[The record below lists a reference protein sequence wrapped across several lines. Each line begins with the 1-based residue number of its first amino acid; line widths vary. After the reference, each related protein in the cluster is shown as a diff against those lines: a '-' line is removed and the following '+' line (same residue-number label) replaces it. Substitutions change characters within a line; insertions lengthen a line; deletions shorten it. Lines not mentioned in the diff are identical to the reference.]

1 MRRISRSLKR
11 ARSILFRA
19 CTEDSYS
26 PSNSI
31 LSHNKLNSE
40 SIQIPNPSNIPQ
52 TEFTINIIDEEE
64 YEKSVCINVKDFSSE
79 NRPSTIYA
87 DSNNDFY
94 GFRFP
99 EKELSLENN
108 RCKNSNITKCQIYEP
123 NSYKDFNE
131 NSQKQIDNNADTC
144 GISILLDG
152 NSIHSSYSSS
162 SNLSASTFHI
172 LDPSKKCENDNSRYK
187 QINSSNI
194 YNRPRGESFLKKVK
208 KSISRTSKSSF
219 FLNKDDFCNQSA
231 VENDTSCDQSLFELS
246 ENPSQNRKFYD
257 FSLETNKTR
266 IDSGDSKIN
275 RSRSEEYLDN
285 IYISQYDFNDSI
297 RASTIECD
305 QISLII
311 NAKSDIGIFPRQN
324 KPMKY
329 KSLTLF
335 ETYKELMVNKT
346 IYSSINDA
354 DHENGNPYSIFG
366 ECRPEYNP
374 SLSENAFKKILLK
387 EKNNTTTGFT
397 NGYSQNDSILYPSAS
412 IPALILTENQETKG
426 IDAEY
431 GESASCF
438 LPIVSNSKS
447 MVLSS
452 LIAHPKRSSFHI
464 ESLYQMKK
472 SRSEPV
478 SLDDK
483 NDRYYNSPKIRTSIN
498 EIGADKR
505 EDCTTKALNDTKFNK
520 IKRSI
525 SFIFLKTSTGKS
537 NRDDAIN
544 ESDGIE
550 SNAEKSTNNKED
562 EMLPFIYLQMDKKSF
577 IEMVESMKVVKDS
590 IDRLKAEFSS
600 DDNNSSDIVHD
611 LESFSLREDTNE
623 NASTGSTN
631 KESAFWLTAENFRR
645 QNGSAI
651 INDSSLFRRHSIKS
665 NLSNQSNSLTLNP
678 ISNDLLSLHSQF
690 SNSASVSTLSKLP
703 NNLKS
708 CDKKKLSRRVYF
720 TLKMMFEKANFDK
733 ARNK

>member
-11 ARSILFRA
+11 ARSVLFRA
-19 CTEDSYS
+19 RTEDSYS
-26 PSNSI
+26 PSSSI
-31 LSHNKLNSE
+31 FSHNKLNSE

-79 NRPSTIYA
+79 NRPSTIHA
-87 DSNNDFY
+87 DSNKDFY

-108 RCKNSNITKCQIYEP
+108 KFKNSNITKCQIYEP
-123 NSYKDFNE
+123 NSYKAFNE
-131 NSQKQIDNNADTC
+131 NSQKQIDNNADTPHL
-144 GISILLDG
+144 SILLDG
-152 NSIHSSYSSS
+152 N
-162 SNLSASTFHI
+162 N
-172 LDPSKKCENDNSRYK
+172 PSKKCENDNSRYK
-187 QINSSNI
+187 QNDSSDI
-194 YNRPRGESFLKKVK
+194 YNRPKGESFLKKVK
-208 KSISRTSKSSF
+208 KRISRTSKSSF
-219 FLNKDDFCNQSA
+219 FLNKDDFCNQKS

-246 ENPSQNRKFYD
+246 ENPSQNREFYD

-266 IDSGDSKIN
+266 IDSGVCKIN

-285 IYISQYDFNDSI
+285 ICISQYDFDDSI

-324 KPMKY
+324 KPIKY
-329 KSLTLF
+329 KSYTLF
-335 ETYKELMVNKT
+335 ETYKELMVNKI
-346 IYSSINDA
+346 IYSSINDI
-354 DHENGNPYSIFG
+354 DHENGNPYSVFG

-374 SLSENAFKKILLK
+374 SLSENTFKKILLK
-387 EKNNTTTGFT
+387 EKNNTTTDFT
-397 NGYSQNDSILYPSAS
+397 NGYSQNDSILYPSGN
-412 IPALILTENQETKG
+412 IPALIVTDNQETKG
-426 IDAEY
+426 MDAEY
-431 GESASCF
+431 GEFSNCF
-438 LPIVSNSKS
+438 LPKVSNSKS

-478 SLDDK
+478 SLDDE
-483 NDRYYNSPKIRTSIN
+483 NERYYNSPKIRTSIN

-544 ESDGIE
+544 ESNGIE

-631 KESAFWLTAENFRR
+631 KESAFWLTAENF
-645 QNGSAI
+645 
-651 INDSSLFRRHSIKS
+651 
-665 NLSNQSNSLTLNP
+665 
-678 ISNDLLSLHSQF
+678 
-690 SNSASVSTLSKLP
+690 
-703 NNLKS
+703 
-708 CDKKKLSRRVYF
+708 
-720 TLKMMFEKANFDK
+720 
-733 ARNK
+733 